1 MISTN
6 LEHLARIGQL
16 ERLAFSAEMV
26 QRMLASAQQPL
37 RDAAF
42 TQNSHET
49 RFDCAYTAIRVAADI
64 ALHLAGFRTSTSK
77 PGHHQTAIGS
87 LSLTLGVDDATV
99 RVLDALRRVRQS
111 LMAL

>member
-6 LEHLARIGQL
+6 LENLARIGQL
-16 ERLAFSAEMV
+16 EKVAFSAEVV
-26 QRMLASAQQPL
+26 QRMLASAQQRL

-49 RFDCAYTAIRVAADI
+49 RFDCAYTAIRVVADI

-77 PGHHQTAIGS
+77 PGLINRKAFPRPHG
-87 LSLTLGVDDATV
+87 
-99 RVLDALRRVRQS
+99 LRCVPLLCS
-111 LMAL
+111 MI